1 METGSLRYEGRVKG
15 QGRPRGSVVRSAGR
29 VSVGMHK
36 DPRDRSYER
45 ALASLYEGPRFPKG
59 VPVAVEVVVMRSLPA
74 SLERKTRRV
83 TRHDVFK
90 PDADNI
96 LKSVLDALTGVAYE
110 DDSQVTTAVV
120 RKMDQV
126 PADGTDVLVVSV
138 RADEVLGGGDVVEC
152 ELHEG

>member
-1 METGSLRYEGRVKG
+1 MSQVLIATHSTLAEGFA
-15 QGRPRGSVVRSAGR
+15 QAVR
-29 VSVGMHK
+29 
-36 DPRDRSYER
+36 
-45 ALASLYEGPRFPKG
+45 F
-59 VPVAVEVVVMRSLPA
+59 
-74 SLERKTRRV
+74 
-83 TRHDVFK
+83 FK

>member
-45 ALASLYEGPRFPKG
+45 ALASLYEGPRFPEG
-59 VPVAVEVVVMRSLPA
+59 MPVAVEVVVMRSLPV

-96 LKSVLDALTGVAYE
+96 LNALTGVAYE

-138 RADEVLGGGDVVEC
+138 RAAEVLGGGDVVEC

>member
-1 METGSLRYEGRVKG
+1 MEAGSLRYEGKVRG
-15 QGRPRGSVVRSAGR
+15 QGRPRGTVVRASGR

-36 DPRDRSYER
+36 DPRDRAYER
-45 ALASLYEGPRFPKG
+45 ELASLYEGPKFPEG
-59 VPVAVEVVVMRSLPA
+59 VPVAVEVVVMRSLPV
-74 SLERKTRRV
+74 SLERKTRQV
-83 TRHDVFK
+83 TRPDTYK

-110 DDSQVTTAVV
+110 DDAQVTTATV

-126 PADGTDVLVVSV
+126 PAGGTDVLAVKVWS
-138 RADEVLGGGDVVEC
+138 DDVLGGGEAREC